1 MEIPIFTR
9 LSHLVTF
16 FFVIIAIIVAGCE
29 NNNGGGASGA
39 FGAGILNG
47 WSETGNRPKFK
58 LVTGISTGALTAP
71 FAFLGSEYDQA
82 IKAGYTSVTTEDVAK
97 QRSILSAFTNES
109 LADNAPLLGLI
120 DVNIDE
126 KILKSSGSGTC

>member
-58 LVTGISTGALTAP
+58 LVTARRPLNW
-71 FAFLGSEYDQA
+71 L
-82 IKAGYTSVTTEDVAK
+82 TSV
-97 QRSILSAFTNES
+97 
-109 LADNAPLLGLI
+109 
-120 DVNIDE
+120 
-126 KILKSSGSGTC
+126 

>member
-39 FGAGILNG
+39 FGAGILKGWYENG
-47 WSETGNRPKFK
+47 YP
-58 LVTGISTGALTAP
+58 
-71 FAFLGSEYDQA
+71 Q
-82 IKAGYTSVTTEDVAK
+82 
-97 QRSILSAFTNES
+97 
-109 LADNAPLLGLI
+109 
-120 DVNIDE
+120 E
-126 KILKSSGSGTC
+126 KIYDLALSDGRIADLKTRADVDYCPRTSRFNAIRDVPLERSE

>member
-47 WSETGNRPKFK
+47 WYEN
-58 LVTGISTGALTAP
+58 
-71 FAFLGSEYDQA
+71 
-82 IKAGYTSVTTEDVAK
+82 GYP
-97 QRSILSAFTNES
+97 Q
-109 LADNAPLLGLI
+109 
-120 DVNIDE
+120 E
-126 KILKSSGSGTC
+126 KIYDLALSDGRIADPKTGKVPPVGNTVDVKNASYTND